1 MGEMLLSNVCKS
13 NRLLMAL
20 ILRVEEREFLQEC
33 LKVVDSLLEQIN
45 DIGESYIP
53 PDSPFN
59 IPVTD
64 AWNNL

>member
-1 MGEMLLSNVCKS
+1 
-13 NRLLMAL
+13 MAL

-64 AWNNL
+64 ASNQS